1 MLPRLAARLRSLRPA
16 LLLAGAALAALPGPG
31 LPGAARPAAAQPA
44 QPPAPTH
51 APAPAPA
58 PGRNGLPPGLGA
70 LHAAPARPAAP
81 GEPVQLKVVGG
92 LANVAQYTR
101 YEEPFWRRRI
111 AELTHGRVVAEIAP
125 FDRAGFRAE
134 EMLPLMRLGVVPF
147 GTALVA
153 VVSSEEPEFN
163 AVDLPGLN
171 PDIATLR
178 QTVRLYRPH
187 LQQLL
192 RERYGIELLAVY
204 TYPAQVT
211 WCSRPFSG
219 LADLAGRRI
228 RTSSVGQAELFEALG
243 ATSVVIPFAEVVSAL
258 RAGVVECAVTGT
270 LSGNTVGLHEV
281 TSHIH
286 AMALTWGVSIFAAN
300 QAAWEALPED
310 VRRSLRAGLADLER
324 DIWDAAERETGEG
337 LDCATG
343 RPGCTSGRPGRMT
356 LVPVTP
362 ADIERRRALLTSTVL
377 PRWVD
382 RCGADCTRAWNTYLG
397 PSLGIM
403 ARGD

>member
-1 MLPRLAARLRSLRPA
+1 MLSRLAACFRPLRDLPLPA
-16 LLLAGAALAALPGPG
+16 VPTLLALCLGAALA
-31 LPGAARPAAAQPA
+31 QPA
-44 QPPAPTH
+44 RAAEPQPI
-51 APAPAPA
+51 
-58 PGRNGLPPGLGA
+58 
-70 LHAAPARPAAP
+70 
-81 GEPVQLKVVGG
+81 QLKIVGG
-92 LANVAQYTR
+92 LANVSQYTR
-101 YEEPFWRRRI
+101 YEEPFWRKRLSEI
-111 AELTHGRVVAEIAP
+111 TQGRVTAEIAP

-163 AVDLPGLN
+163 AVDLPALN

-187 LQQLL
+187 LREIL

-211 WCSRPFSG
+211 WCTRPFTG

-243 ATSVVIPFAEVVSAL
+243 ATSVVIPFAEIVPAMQ
-258 RAGVVECAVTGT
+258 AGVVECAVTGT
-270 LSGNTVGLHEV
+270 LSGNSIGLHEV

-300 QAAWEALPED
+300 KAAWEALPAEM
-310 VRRSLRAGLADLER
+310 RGKIQEGLRDLER
-324 DIWDAAERETGEG
+324 DIWDAADRETGEG
-337 LDCATG
+337 LDCAAG
-343 RPGCTSGRPGRMT
+343 RASCTAGRRGRMT
-356 LVPVTP
+356 VVPVTA
-362 ADIERRRALLTSTVL
+362 ADNERRRSLLTSTVL

-382 RCGADCTRAWNTYLG
+382 RCGADCARAWNTYLA
-397 PSLGIM
+397 PSLGIT

>member
-1 MLPRLAARLRSLRPA
+1 LAAALFGAGPA
-16 LLLAGAALAALPGPG
+16 WPQAG
-31 LPGAARPAAAQPA
+31 PATGTPA
-44 QPPAPTH
+44 D
-51 APAPAPA
+51 
-58 PGRNGLPPGLGA
+58 
-70 LHAAPARPAAP
+70 
-81 GEPVQLKVVGG
+81 PVQLKVVGG
-92 LANVAQYTR
+92 LASVAQYTR

-187 LQQLL
+187 LRELL

-243 ATSVVIPFAEVVSAL
+243 ATSVVIPFAEVVPAL

-300 QAAWEALPED
+300 HAAWMALPED
-310 VRRSLRAGLADLER
+310 VRHSLRAGLADLER

-343 RPGCTSGRPGRMT
+343 RPSCTSGRTGRMT

-382 RCGADCTRAWNTYLG
+382 RCGEDCTRAWNTYLG